1 MNDALMYFLEV
12 NIAIALFYLFYRL
25 FFAGDT
31 FWKTRRYYMLFSI
44 LLSFVYPFLSIEN
57 WLQKQE
63 PVQKLIVN
71 YATLPEFTVT
81 AVQETSVF
89 SLGNILMA
97 IYGLVVLILLV
108 RFIIQLVSILSI
120 RLHGTVKMVQNT
132 RIIAI
137 DKEVTPFSFFRLVF
151 MNPELHNEHE
161 TKEILAHELTHVRQ
175 GHSFDVLLSEVLT
188 IILWLNPAT
197 WLLKREIRQNLE
209 FLADNKVLESGFDS
223 QTYQYHL
230 LQLSYQTPEHKLG
243 NKFNVS
249 PLKKRIIMM
258 NQKKSTKANLLKYS
272 LIVPLALAL
281 VVSSNAQTV
290 INKAK
295 KALTTTKEVK
305 ATEKKM
311 LIAPAKSTVAVTDPD
326 TVVENG
332 ETEKAWDVVEKMPQ
346 YPGGE
351 KELMGYLARNI
362 KYPVEAQK
370 RGTQA
375 KVIVGFVVNSK
386 GKVINPILL
395 RTDVT
400 VIKAGDSDPKVVELL
415 NQEALRVINSL
426 PDFIPG
432 EQNAKKVSVRYTIPI
447 VFVLQGGATPAPAL
461 DPNENPIVVVGY
473 GKQNSSSVPNVKEYD
488 PNKPPVF
495 VVDGKIQ
502 AKNFNVKTI
511 DPNTIESV
519 NVNKPDKEEV
529 KARLVAKYGEDA
541 ANGVVK
547 ITLKD

>member
-44 LLSFVYPFLSIEN
+44 LLSFVYPFLSVES

-63 PVQKLIVN
+63 PVQKMIVN

-81 AVQETSVF
+81 AVRETTIF
-89 SLGNILMA
+89 SLENISMA
-97 IYGLVVLILLV
+97 IYGLVVLTLLV
-108 RFIIQLVSILSI
+108 RLILQLASILRI
-120 RLHGTVKMVQNT
+120 RLHGTVEMVQNT

-137 DKEVTPFSFFRLVF
+137 EKEVTPFSFFRLVF
-151 MNPELHNEHE
+151 MNPELHNERE

-175 GHSFDVLLSEVLT
+175 GHSFDVLVSEFLT

-258 NQKKSTKANLLKYS
+258 NQKKSAKASLLKYS

-305 ATEKKM
+305 ATEKKA
-311 LIAPAKSTVAVTDPD
+311 LIAPAKSTETVTDVVK
-326 TVVENG
+326 VVENV
-332 ETEKAWDVVEKMPQ
+332 EDEKTWDVVEKMPQ

-351 KELMGYLARNI
+351 QELMGYLGRNI
-362 KYPVEAQK
+362 RYPVIAQQNNIQ
-370 RGTQA
+370 G
-375 KVIVGFVVNSK
+375 KVIASFIVSSK
-386 GKVINPILL
+386 GKVINPAIL
-395 RTDVT
+395 RSV
-400 VIKAGDSDPKVVELL
+400 DPSLDK
-415 NQEALRVINSL
+415 EAIRVISTF
-426 PDFIPG
+426 PEWIPG
-432 EQNAKKVSVRYTIPI
+432 EQNGKKVATRYTIPVI
-447 VFVLQGGATPAPAL
+447 FRLEDDAPTPAPAL
-461 DPNENPIVVVGY
+461 DPNENPIIVVGY
-473 GKQNSSSVPNVKEYD
+473 GKQTSGSVPKVKEFD

-511 DPNTIESV
+511 DANTIERV
-519 NVNKPDKEEV
+519 DVNKPDKEEE

-541 ANGVVK
+541 ANGVIK

>member
-44 LLSFVYPFLSIEN
+44 LLSFVYPFLSVES

-63 PVQKLIVN
+63 PVQKMIVN

-81 AVQETSVF
+81 AVRETSIF
-89 SLGNILMA
+89 SLGNISMA

-108 RFIIQLVSILSI
+108 RFILQLASILRI

-137 DKEVTPFSFFRLVF
+137 EKEVTPFSFFRLVF

-175 GHSFDVLLSEVLT
+175 GHSFDVLVSEVLT

-258 NQKKSTKANLLKYS
+258 NQKKSAKASLLKYS

-305 ATEKKM
+305 TEKKTAPTKSPVNLTAHLTINDSVATEK
-311 LIAPAKSTVAVTDPD
+311 
-326 TVVENG
+326 N
-332 ETEKAWDVVEKMPQ
+332 WDVVEKMPQ

-351 KELMGYLARNI
+351 MELMGFMARNLR
-362 KYPVEAQK
+362 YPVVAQQNNIQ
-370 RGTQA
+370 G
-375 KVIVGFVVNSK
+375 KVIAGFVVSST
-386 GKVINPILL
+386 GKVINPEIL
-395 RTDVT
+395 RSV
-400 VIKAGDSDPKVVELL
+400 DPSLDK
-415 NQEALRVINSL
+415 EALRVISTF
-426 PDFIPG
+426 PEWIPG
-432 EQNAKKVSVRYTIPI
+432 EQNGKKVATRYTIPV
-447 VFVLQGGATPAPAL
+447 VFRLDGSTTPAPAL
-461 DPNENPIVVVGY
+461 GPNEKPIVVVGY
-473 GKQNSSSVPNVKEYD
+473 GVRKEEPGVNLNNLPD
-488 PNKPPVF
+488 GAKPLYII
-495 VVDGKIQ
+495 DGKVATESERSLLLPSSIKSIDVLK
-502 AKNFNVKTI
+502 AKSATSI
-511 DPNTIESV
+511 
-519 NVNKPDKEEV
+519 
-529 KARLVAKYGEDA
+529 YGEAGKD
-541 ANGVVK
+541 GVLV
-547 ITLKD
+547 ITTKNQTPAK

>member
-81 AVQETSVF
+81 AVRETSIF

-132 RIIAI
+132 RIIALE
-137 DKEVTPFSFFRLVF
+137 KEVTPFSFFGSVF
-151 MNPELHNEHE
+151 MNPDLHNERE

-175 GHSFDVLLSEVLT
+175 GHSFDVLVSEVLT

-209 FLADNKVLESGFDS
+209 FLADNKVIESGFDS

-258 NQKKSTKANLLKYS
+258 NQKKSAKASLLKYS

-295 KALTTTKEVK
+295 KALTTTTTKEVK
-305 ATEKKM
+305 ATEKKSM
-311 LIAPAKSTVAVTDPD
+311 TAPAKSSGELTDPVK
-326 TVVENG
+326 VVENV
-332 ETEKAWDVVEKMPQ
+332 EDEKTWDVVEKMPQ

-351 KELMGYLARNI
+351 QEMMGYLGRNI
-362 KYPVEAQK
+362 RYPVEAQK
-370 RGTQA
+370 SGTQ
-375 KVIVGFVVNSK
+375 
-386 GKVINPILL
+386 GKVIASFVVSSTGKVIHPEIL
-395 RTDVT
+395 RSV
-400 VIKAGDSDPKVVELL
+400 DPYLDK
-415 NQEALRVINSL
+415 EAIRVISTFPN
-426 PDFIPG
+426 FVPG
-432 EQNAKKVSVRYTIPI
+432 EQNGKKVAVRYTLPV
-447 VFVLQGGATPAPAL
+447 VFKLEGGATTPEPSINS
-461 DPNENPIVVVGY
+461 NENPIIVVGY
-473 GKQNSSSVPNVKEYD
+473 GAKKEKSTLNFNNLPAGANPLYII
-488 PNKPPVF
+488 
-495 VVDGKIQ
+495 DGKVATESEKKLLLPASIK
-502 AKNFNVKTI
+502 AI
-511 DPNTIESV
+511 DV
-519 NVNKPDKEEV
+519 LKDKS
-529 KARLVAKYGEDA
+529 ATSIYGEA
-541 ANGVVK
+541 GKNGVIL
-547 ITLKD
+547 ITTNNQFPAK

>member
-63 PVQKLIVN
+63 PVQKLIVD

-81 AVQETSVF
+81 AVRETSVF
-89 SLGNILMA
+89 SLGNISMA

-108 RFIIQLVSILSI
+108 RFILQLTSILRI
-120 RLHGTVKMVQNT
+120 RLHGTVKIVQDT

-137 DKEVTPFSFFRLVF
+137 EKEVTPFSFFGSVF

-175 GHSFDVLLSEVLT
+175 GHSFDVLVSELLT

-209 FLADNKVLESGFDS
+209 FLADNKVIESGFDS

-258 NQKKSTKANLLKYS
+258 NQKKSAKASLLKYS

-295 KALTTTKEVK
+295 KALTTTTTKEVK
-305 ATEKKM
+305 ATEKKT
-311 LIAPAKSTVAVTDPD
+311 LIAPAKSSAELTEPV

-332 ETEKAWDVVEKMPQ
+332 ETEKTWDVVEKMPQ

-370 RGTQA
+370 NGTQG
-375 KVIVGFVVNSK
+375 KVIVGFTVNSAGKVVNQ
-386 GKVINPILL
+386 KVL
-395 RTDVT
+395 RGVDAYLDKEAVR
-400 VIKAGDSDPKVVELL
+400 VV
-415 NQEALRVINSL
+415 STF
-426 PDFIPG
+426 PTWIPG
-432 EQNAKKVSVRYTIPI
+432 EQKGEKVSVRYVIPI
-447 VFVLQGGATPAPAL
+447 IFRMGDGATTPETTSSS
-461 DPNENPIVVVGY
+461 NENPLVVVGY
-473 GKQNSSSVPNVKEYD
+473 GARKEESGVNLNNLPDGVKPLYII
-488 PNKPPVF
+488 
-495 VVDGKIQ
+495 DGKVATESEKKLLLPASIK
-502 AKNFNVKTI
+502 AI
-511 DPNTIESV
+511 DV
-519 NVNKPDKEEV
+519 LKDKS
-529 KARLVAKYGEDA
+529 ATSIYGEA
-541 ANGVVK
+541 GKNGVIL
-547 ITLKD
+547 ITTNNQFPAK